1 MRDGITALAC
11 AFLAL
16 SPVWR
21 WLPHSLD
28 VPDSWWRTQTG
39 VFCGRGRRPW
49 GWSKKCC
56 VDSGPRPFT
65 GVPEQG
71 PSHMGTSP
79 GLALPA
85 HLVLQAGRLRPRSE
99 RGSLCEPPCEVV
111 SDRPALSR
119 AVPAHGP
126 SCGRALRFPPG
137 RHVLSPRPASAPSG
151 VEVSPQ
157 QRVGWCG
164 WAAEVTSLLP
174 CTCVSGGTAAKSL
187 GWQGPGEGW
196 ALSWGLRGQGCGPTA
211 ASDCGWGRDLAPP
224 PGGTE
229 ATTDTSCL
237 GQLGQRSVPKVT
249 AGKGHRRSH
258 PPTFC

>member
-1 MRDGITALAC
+1 MDALEPTGVPLAHVRDGITALAC

-126 SCGRALRFPPG
+126 SCGRALRFPP
-137 RHVLSPRPASAPSG
+137 RAARSVSSP
-151 VEVSPQ
+151 
-157 QRVGWCG
+157 
-164 WAAEVTSLLP
+164 SLCSLR
-174 CTCVSGGTAAKSL
+174 SGGEPPAEGGVVRL
-187 GWQGPGEGW
+187 G
-196 ALSWGLRGQGCGPTA
+196 S
-211 ASDCGWGRDLAPP
+211 
-224 PGGTE
+224 
-229 ATTDTSCL
+229 
-237 GQLGQRSVPKVT
+237 
-249 AGKGHRRSH
+249 
-258 PPTFC
+258 